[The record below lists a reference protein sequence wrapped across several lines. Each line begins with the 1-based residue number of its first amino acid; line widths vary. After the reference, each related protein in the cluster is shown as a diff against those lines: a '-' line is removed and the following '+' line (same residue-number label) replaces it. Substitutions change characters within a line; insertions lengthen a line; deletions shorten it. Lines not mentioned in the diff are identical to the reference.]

1 MEIRLFEERTEDLL
15 TGDSI
20 DISLLLRFIDPLQA
34 KKWISLF
41 NGQSINE
48 QLIWKGSLQEA
59 YFLFN
64 EIRKKTLKGDS
75 RIKIKTK
82 NRGLDWIKINKV
94 IKTRIGK
101 IQKESRPHDIS
112 IIDESLIIFINLI

>member
-1 MEIRLFEERTEDLL
+1 MEIRLFEERTEDLF
-15 TGDSI
+15 TSDSI
-20 DISLLLRFIDPLQA
+20 DISLLLRFIEPLQVN
-34 KKWISLF
+34 KWISLF
-41 NGQSINE
+41 NGQSISE

-64 EIRKKTLKGDS
+64 EIRKKTLEGNS
-75 RIKIKTK
+75 QIKIKTK

-112 IIDESLIIFINLI
+112 IIDESLIRFINLI